1 MVIGFRVAVVGKS
14 RNLHPIV
21 RDEVYRIVGEGLRN
35 AFRHSNAKR
44 IEVEI
49 LYDERRLRVLVRD
62 DGKGIDPKC
71 LSDDRRGGHYGLRG
85 MRERAKLI
93 GGQLTVWSELNSGT
107 EVELSIPAAGA
118 YTTSSERPRFWF
130 AKKGSRRQSVDE

>member
-35 AFRHSNAKR
+35 AFRHANAKR

-71 LSDDRRGGHYGLRG
+71 LSDDRRVGHYGLRG

-93 GGQLTVWSELNSGT
+93 GGQLTVGSELDTGT
-107 EVELSIPAAGA
+107 EVELNIPAARA
-118 YTTSSERPRFWF
+118 YTASPEEH
-130 AKKGSRRQSVDE
+130 GSRFVEKFSVKDRE